1 MKEIGVQ
8 RLKSLHG
15 TTFLFQRAAVRSV
28 SLPNRWH
35 QSFSVYNNAEYFL
48 FCKIVIAL
56 FLLAHDLLDVG
67 DEDLYFVCED
77 LGVGVHLLHLVTLV
91 REEHWEREEG
101 GVLETHSGS
110 QKEHCSGAMLHILCI
125 SIIVHLSVITL
136 RTC

>member
-1 MKEIGVQ
+1 M
-8 RLKSLHG
+8 
-15 TTFLFQRAAVRSV
+15 
-28 SLPNRWH
+28 
-35 QSFSVYNNAEYFL
+35 

-67 DEDLYFVCED
+67 DEDLDFVCED

-110 QKEHCSGAMLHILCI
+110 QQEHCTGATLHISICIHI
-125 SIIVHLSVITL
+125 SIIVHLSVITFS
-136 RTC
+136 TC